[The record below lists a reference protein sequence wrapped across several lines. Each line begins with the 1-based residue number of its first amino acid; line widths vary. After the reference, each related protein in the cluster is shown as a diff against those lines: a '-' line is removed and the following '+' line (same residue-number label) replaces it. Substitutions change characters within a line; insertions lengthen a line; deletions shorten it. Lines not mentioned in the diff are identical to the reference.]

1 MTPWHKVGTYHQW
14 VWAKYIFHK
23 VKVCVDQV
31 GHPGFQVCHYEWRA
45 LRFQGQLLDN
55 NPDCC
60 RKRTRGHVDI
70 GVVDFDTPKFVHGPN
85 DRYVIRFFETNSP
98 ITFKAEHRAVN
109 TAKGNF
115 TLGWIGVE
123 SASISAYAS
132 ITKITYT
139 FVHSSD
145 CGAGK
150 VRVIWGN
157 HVDPTVAKRLLG
169 NCVTEWHQV

>member
-55 NPDCC
+55 
-60 RKRTRGHVDI
+60 
-70 GVVDFDTPKFVHGPN
+70 
-85 DRYVIRFFETNSP
+85 
-98 ITFKAEHRAVN
+98 KAEHRAVN